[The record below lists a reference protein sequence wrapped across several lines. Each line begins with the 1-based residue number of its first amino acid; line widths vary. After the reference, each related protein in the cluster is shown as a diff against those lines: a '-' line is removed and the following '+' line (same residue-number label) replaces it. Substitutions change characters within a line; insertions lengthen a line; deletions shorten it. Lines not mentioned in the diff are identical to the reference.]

1 MDSIMDI
8 LSNLKDNFGLKID
21 MYLDNFKLDNFK
33 KEEFDEEYVMEQYI
47 NDISLEEELAN
58 DLLNF

>member
-1 MDSIMDI
+1 MDSIMGI
-8 LSNLKDNFGLKID
+8 LSNLKDSSRLKID
-21 MYLDNFKLDNFK
+21 MRLDNFK
-33 KEEFDEEYVMEQYI
+33 KEEFDKEYIMEYV